1 SVPLVRGTVLGRSI
15 LEKRTVHVADVQ
27 TLVDEFPLS
36 SEYARRLDYR
46 TGLFVPLMREGVA
59 IGVIALRRAEA
70 QLFTERQ
77 VALLQTCADQAVIA
91 IENTRL
97 LSELRES
104 LEQQT
109 ATAEILGAISS
120 SPGRL
125 EPVFDAILE
134 NAVRL
139 GQADMG
145 HIYRWAKDGFHV
157 AAMRGAPAAYEEL
170 VRKRM
175 PWRPSAHAASIQAM
189 ERKEPVQVADM
200 KETYGYSAREPATV
214 AAVEIGGIRTILCV
228 PMVRESEAIGV
239 IIIYRREVRPFSQNH
254 IDLVV
259 NFAKQ
264 AVIAIENTRL
274 FEAEQQ
280 RTRELS
286 ESLEQQTATSEVLKI
301 ISSSPGDLKPVF
313 NAMLE
318 NAVRLCEASFGNLLL
333 REGDTFRRVAT
344 HNAPPNFAAFIA
356 NEPLIHRH
364 QSRSLNRLIE
374 TKQADHIA
382 DMAADQP

>member
-1 SVPLVRGTVLGRSI
+1 MRRRSRAGSKLAKARSRKAKAPNAVCHSSSSASGQETEVVR
-15 LEKRTVHVADVQ
+15 
-27 TLVDEFPLS
+27 
-36 SEYARRLDYR
+36 
-46 TGLFVPLMREGVA
+46 
-59 IGVIALRRAEA
+59 LRRE
-70 QLFTERQ
+70 
-77 VALLQTCADQAVIA
+77 
-91 IENTRL
+91 
-97 LSELRES
+97 LSEA

-145 HIYRWAKDGFHV
+145 HIYRWTKDGFHV

-175 PWRPSAHAASIQAM
+175 PWRPGAHAASVQAM

-200 KETYGYSAREPATV
+200 KETYGYSAREAATV

-228 PMVRESEAIGV
+228 PMLRENEAIGV

-301 ISSSPGDLKPVF
+301 ISGSPGELESVF

-318 NAVRLCEASFGNLLL
+318 NATRLCEARYG
-333 REGDTFRRVAT
+333 T
-344 HNAPPNFAAFIA
+344 
-356 NEPLIHRH
+356 
-364 QSRSLNRLIE
+364 
-374 TKQADHIA
+374 
-382 DMAADQP
+382 M